1 MFANGG
7 ISDEVMEMT
16 ETFLIWIVVMSI
28 ISSALYFDSKI
39 NQLQNT
45 VDDIQRRIIGWHELD
60 E

>member
-1 MFANGG
+1 
-7 ISDEVMEMT
+7 MT